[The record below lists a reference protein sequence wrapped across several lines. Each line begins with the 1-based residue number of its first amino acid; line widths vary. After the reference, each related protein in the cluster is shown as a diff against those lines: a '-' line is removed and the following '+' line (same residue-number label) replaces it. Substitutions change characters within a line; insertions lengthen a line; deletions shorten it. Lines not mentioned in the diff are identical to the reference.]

1 MKLPKDIR
9 DEIIKEFGIRNLTI
23 AGGCGVTGGLMIF
36 VMMLLA
42 LDAKG
47 GRHE

>member
-9 DEIIKEFGIRNLTI
+9 DEIIKEFGS
-23 AGGCGVTGGLMIF
+23 VTGGLMIF

-42 LDAKG
+42 LYAKG